1 MASQNCQ
8 SVLFKPYFGFE
19 VVEGL
24 LISDLQ
30 PLKYESSFVGFVGLV
45 LVFFFNDFMCVGSLL
60 VDLDAECKVE
70 KWSAFSGLDTTGKI
84 SLEKITHTPILN

>member
-45 LVFFFNDFMCVGSLL
+45 LVFFLMISCV
-60 VDLDAECKVE
+60 
-70 KWSAFSGLDTTGKI
+70 
-84 SLEKITHTPILN
+84 